1 VLDRPVWTVGQIE
14 DDPLALLTAF
24 SAGRAGVG
32 AIAGSPRA
40 ARPSSAPTRP
50 PPPYPGGPTT
60 AQAAAASDLPAGLPQ
75 GDLARRLLRG
85 TEGAIA
91 RQALMQIASLPDN
104 RPETERPGETKSTR
118 WVFDLPFQTPQ
129 GVAVAQ
135 FEVSR
140 DGGGGGGA
148 GGDRDIER
156 TWRARFSLD
165 VEPLGPVHVQIAL
178 TGTVTRVGLWAER
191 PDAMARLQAGEDALS
206 LALRAAELTP
216 EVALHTGAPVIALI
230 PVGHFVDH
238 ES

>member
-1 VLDRPVWTVGQIE
+1 MLMVGLIE
-14 DDPLALLTAF
+14 DDAFDLPALLEDGEKALD
-24 SAGRAGVG
+24 ARAGANLV
-32 AIAGSPRA
+32 A
-40 ARPSSAPTRP
+40 ARSQPPLKP
-50 PPPYPGGPTT
+50 PPPYPGGPTA
-60 AQAAAASDLPAGLPQ
+60 AQAAAVSELAEDLPQ
-75 GDLARRLLRG
+75 VELARRLLKG
-85 TEGAIA
+85 ADGAIA
-91 RQALMQIASLPDN
+91 RQELMQIASLPDS
-104 RPETERPGETKSTR
+104 RPEAERLADAKGPR

-140 DGGGGGGA
+140 DGGGGGA

-178 TGTVTRVGLWAER
+178 TGVVARVGLWAER
-191 PDAMARLQAGEDALS
+191 PDAIARLQAGEDALS

-216 EVALHTGAPVIALI
+216 EVAFHAGAPAITPIA
-230 PVGHFVDH
+230 VGRFVDR